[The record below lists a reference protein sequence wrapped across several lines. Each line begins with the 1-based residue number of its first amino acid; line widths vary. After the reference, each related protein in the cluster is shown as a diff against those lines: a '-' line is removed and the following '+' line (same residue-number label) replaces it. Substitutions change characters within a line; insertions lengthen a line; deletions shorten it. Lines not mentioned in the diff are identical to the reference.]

1 MLLAMIQRW
10 WVLMFSMIVCGHGMA
25 AMPALLGTALGKL
38 QADEDHW
45 AYTQTTQAYD
55 RKGRPDGGPTV
66 ERYDPSQPPA
76 EQWRLIQWQGRE
88 PDGRDVRRWEK
99 RKVKEQKRR
108 EEKTLGE
115 VMDFD
120 RATVREETTAE
131 VVFAIP
137 LQPGASKRLPAE
149 KFMVHMTV
157 ERAREVVT
165 GFSLE
170 TTGPFRAMGVAKI
183 DSIEVSADFR
193 TVDES
198 YAPQPHAIQ
207 ARGAGRVLFFRVG
220 GAAEIAWS
228 DFKRVK
234 PYNDRF
240 EVRIGELKAF
250 GF

>member
-1 MLLAMIQRW
+1 
-10 WVLMFSMIVCGHGMA
+10 
-25 AMPALLGTALGKL
+25 MPALLGTALGKL

>member
-45 AYTQTTQAYD
+45 AYTQTTQAFD

-120 RATVREETTAE
+120 RATVREETAAE

-137 LQPGASKRLPAE
+137 LQPGASKRFLAE

-170 TTGPFRAMGVAKI
+170 TTGSFRAMGVAKI

>member
-25 AMPALLGTALGKL
+25 AMPALLETALGKL

-55 RKGRPDGGPTV
+55 RKGAPDGGPTV

-76 EQWRLIQWQGRE
+76 EQWRLLQWQGRE
-88 PDGRDVRRWEK
+88 PDERDLRRWEK
-99 RKVKEQKRR
+99 RKLKEQKRR

-120 RATVREETTAE
+120 RATVREETAAE

-170 TTGPFRAMGVAKI
+170 TTGSFRAMGVAKI

>member
-1 MLLAMIQRW
+1 MKRRRFALIVGLM
-10 WVLMFSMIVCGHGMA
+10 VLWTKA
-25 AMPALLGTALGKL
+25 TAMPALLETALLKL

-45 AYTQTTQAYD
+45 AYTQTTQAFD
-55 RKGRPDGGPTV
+55 RKGAPDGGPTV

-76 EQWRLIQWQGRE
+76 QQWQLIQWQGQDPGE
-88 PDGRDVRRWEK
+88 RDLRRWEK
-99 RKVKEQKRR
+99 RKLKEQRRR

-120 RATVREETTAE
+120 RATVREETEEA

-149 KFMVHMTV
+149 KFMVQMTV
-157 ERAREVVT
+157 DRAREVVT

-170 TTGPFRAMGVAKI
+170 TTGSFRAMGVAKI
-183 DSIEVSADFR
+183 DTIEVRADFR
-193 TVDES
+193 TVDER